1 MLSSALKQVG
11 QRVSRLD
18 RTLIML
24 VVLLTSVFPVEL
36 FPNAPPPPKGSDGQ
50 YSGRQG
56 QVVLVKVPVAEEAT
70 EVKGSFLDRTIPFFR
85 EIRAGEPSGY
95 LGLVGIDMQDVPG
108 TYELA
113 VTIKNGEQQI
123 RRLSYHVLVA
133 KEKFAVEHL
142 KLPKDKV
149 DLDDK
154 TLARWKMEQEQVRQA
169 LSDNSALR
177 LWHSGFI
184 EPVSGKRTGIFGSV
198 RIMNGQ
204 PRNPHNGEDIGA
216 PLGTDVAATN
226 DGVVRLTVDHVFSG
240 KGVFVDHGLGFY
252 SMYFHLSEILVKDG
266 DLVKAGQ
273 ILGRVGATGRATGP
287 HLHWGVKLNGAR
299 VNPYALL
306 DLPFKNGSGSA
317 PLSQVPTPSPLRKRF
332 TSSSNLSS
340 ALPFPTTTQHEFG
353 ISLGFTGPGAMLLTA
368 VLSSEGPSW
377 DLWQKA
383 RSTCLASWRCWACG
397 SFTNSRSG
405 LDGFKPSIY
414 LIVLLCGSIS
424 TSCRMIGRLVLSAS
438 RRTDGSSCP
447 PWWGRSGSLHLTAPA
462 AALFHARACWSGST
476 ADGRKPDNS

>member
-1 MLSSALKQVG
+1 MANLIIPALKQAG

-18 RTLIML
+18 RTLITL

-36 FPNAPPPPKGSDGQ
+36 FPNAPPAPKGIDGQ

-56 QVVLVKVPVAEEAT
+56 QVVLVKVPVDADAT

-85 EIRAGEPSGY
+85 ELRPGEPPGY
-95 LGLVGIDMQDVPG
+95 LALLGIDMQDAPG

-113 VTIKNGEQQI
+113 VTIRNGEQSVK
-123 RRLSYHVLVA
+123 RLSYHVLVT

-154 TLARWKMEQEQVRQA
+154 TLARWKAEQEQVRLA
-169 LSDNSALR
+169 LADNSALR
-177 LWHSGFI
+177 LWHSVFV

-216 PLGTDVAATN
+216 PMGTDVAATN

-240 KGVFVDHGLGFY
+240 RGVFVDHGLGFY
-252 SMYFHLSEILVKDG
+252 SMYFHLSEVLVKDG

-273 ILGRVGATGRATGP
+273 IIGKVGATGRATGP

-306 DLPFKNGSGSA
+306 DLPFNTGFGLLPA
-317 PLSQVPTPSPLRKRF
+317 VPP
-332 TSSSNLSS
+332 
-340 ALPFPTTTQHEFG
+340 
-353 ISLGFTGPGAMLLTA
+353 
-368 VLSSEGPSW
+368 
-377 DLWQKA
+377 
-383 RSTCLASWRCWACG
+383 ASD
-397 SFTNSRSG
+397 S
-405 LDGFKPSIY
+405 PSIP
-414 LIVLLCGSIS
+414 
-424 TSCRMIGRLVLSAS
+424 
-438 RRTDGSSCP
+438 D
-447 PWWGRSGSLHLTAPA
+447 
-462 AALFHARACWSGST
+462 ALRI
-476 ADGRKPDNS
+476 RQ